1 MDIKTDLMKE
11 FRSQQQKYV
20 YYIIALS
27 VTSIGF
33 SIFQT
38 MNEPLKITQIP
49 LGLAILSWGFSIF
62 FGLSFIRYIISSIYA
77 NIEYFNVIEGNN
89 PDVVKKPQFKDSI
102 IEGIK
107 QAIQSN
113 SKKTTKLFKSQNY
126 LFYFGVVLFILWR
139 IIEMYYKTK

>member
-1 MDIKTDLMKE
+1 MNIKESLIND

-38 MNEPLKITQIP
+38 MNEPLKNTQIP
-49 LGLAILSWGFSIF
+49 LGIAILSWGISIF
-62 FGLSFIRYIISSIYA
+62 CGLLFMRYIISSLYT
-77 NIEYFNVIEGNN
+77 NIEYIDIVKNTH
-89 PDVVKKPQFKDSI
+89 PDVTNNTQKDAI
-102 IEGIK
+102 IKGIK

-113 SKKTTKLFKSQNY
+113 SRKTVKLFNYQNY
-126 LFYFGVVLFILWR
+126 LFYFGVVMFIVWR
-139 IIEMYYKTK
+139 IIEMYNKI